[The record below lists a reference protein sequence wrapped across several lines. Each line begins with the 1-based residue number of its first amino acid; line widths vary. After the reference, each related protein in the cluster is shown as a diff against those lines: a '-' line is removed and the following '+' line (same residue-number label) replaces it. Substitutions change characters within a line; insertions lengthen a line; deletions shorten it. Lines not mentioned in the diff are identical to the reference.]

1 MAEKYREEEKRKFK
15 LKIKGLELMT
25 EGKVLQAGKIL
36 KALEKGNP
44 IFYRLCTSGKL
55 LILKI
60 STLFVEKK
68 ETYGQECEEPPK
80 AAKTPSRTSQ
90 RIKK

>member
-36 KALEKGNP
+36 KALEK
-44 IFYRLCTSGKL
+44 
-55 LILKI
+55 
-60 STLFVEKK
+60 EKK